1 MSLIHA
7 EYLKMSRRRL
17 FPTMALILIVLMGIT
32 GFFLMA
38 FGRIAPELAGDIP
51 ILSKPQAYLL
61 GAQQVA
67 SQTWFPVIL
76 AVIMLGGEMSTTAW
90 ATSLTREPRRL
101 RQVMAR
107 LGVFTVAGGLGFVI
121 GLATW
126 VLIAWVAAPGS
137 GVPGVGEWLGVLWRF
152 GVISIAWTSI
162 GLGAVATLRSTGP
175 AIGAALALA
184 FGEGILAL
192 WEPYGNV
199 SLSAASSGLFG
210 FVFGP
215 GLDAFIP
222 GSGLSI
228 AHALG
233 ILAGWTL
240 LGLALAWWGLQR
252 RDA

>member
-1 MSLIHA
+1 MSLLHA

-17 FPTMALILIVLMGIT
+17 FPIMALILVVLMGIT

-38 FGRIAPELAGDIP
+38 FGQIAPDIAGDIP
-51 ILSKPQAYLL
+51 VLAKPQAYLL

-76 AVIMLGGEMSTTAW
+76 AVIMLGGELSTTAW
-90 ATSLTREPRRL
+90 ATALTREPRRL
-101 RQVMAR
+101 RHIVSR
-107 LGVFTVAGGLGFVI
+107 LAVFTTAAATAFLIGLGAWAVI
-121 GLATW
+121 AF
-126 VLIAWVAAPGS
+126 AAAPGS
-137 GVPGVGEWLGVLWRF
+137 GTPEAGQWLGIVWRF
-152 GVISIAWTSI
+152 GVISLAWTSV
-162 GLGAVATLRSTGP
+162 GLAAVATLRSTGP

-192 WEPYGNV
+192 WAPYGNV
-199 SLSAASSGLFG
+199 SLSAATSGLFG

-215 GLDAFIP
+215 GIDAFIP
-222 GSGLSI
+222 GTRLST
-228 AHALG
+228 AHALTIIG
-233 ILAGWTL
+233 GWTI